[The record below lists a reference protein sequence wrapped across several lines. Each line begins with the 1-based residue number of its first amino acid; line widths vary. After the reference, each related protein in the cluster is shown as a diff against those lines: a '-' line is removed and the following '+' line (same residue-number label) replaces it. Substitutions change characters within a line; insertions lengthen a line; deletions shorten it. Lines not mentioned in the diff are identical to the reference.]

1 MFRTS
6 QLFAHLDHPS
16 HLRDDD
22 GVSDD
27 QELLTLAELCT
38 SYNIPRPG
46 PIQIGT
52 GSHPHEDSFPFY
64 TPNFPRSKRLLR
76 LAYPTGDGRL
86 GSSLNL
92 IERAGGSLEEV
103 TRLDEEDNAGVAD
116 RAVVPKLKRLT
127 HLGYNFKSYRLL
139 RKIPSYVFSL
149 PSTLHQIILVTEVV
163 IPHAYKIVHHLAT
176 SSDTRFVQ

>member
-76 LAYPTGDGRL
+76 LAYPSVERRGGDPFTPTCDYMQPNRNRNRAWRTKETQIRQPREPLRTGREMD
-86 GSSLNL
+86 
-92 IERAGGSLEEV
+92 
-103 TRLDEEDNAGVAD
+103 D
-116 RAVVPKLKRLT
+116 
-127 HLGYNFKSYRLL
+127 
-139 RKIPSYVFSL
+139 
-149 PSTLHQIILVTEVV
+149 
-163 IPHAYKIVHHLAT
+163 
-176 SSDTRFVQ
+176 